1 MINKLNTNKNN
12 TFQNW
17 KLGVDCAAW
26 TFCKIH
32 SNIKSVYIKRGKLH

>member
-1 MINKLNTNKNN
+1 MINKHKGRL